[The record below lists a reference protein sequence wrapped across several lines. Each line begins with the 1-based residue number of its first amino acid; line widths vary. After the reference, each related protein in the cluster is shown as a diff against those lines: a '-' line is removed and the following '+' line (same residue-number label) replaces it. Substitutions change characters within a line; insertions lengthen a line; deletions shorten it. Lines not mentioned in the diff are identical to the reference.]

1 MQTITRHGGGSHFV
15 RPDRVYRTGVLTSTM
30 GYDPGADVQDVMAS
44 FTAYPMDLQAPGLS
58 GLGFGATNL
67 PWLTRMRLR
76 YEAWKARR
84 AARLRAQGR
93 GTAMRPEPSLPPGQ
107 MAGFG
112 YAFQEGFRGLGL
124 ARDMDARDRG
134 VAYPQIGMQIAPAQV
149 GKHEMAMELIHGGVQ
164 HGFAR
169 AQAGKSWNYWWNQR
183 WNG

>member
-1 MQTITRHGGGSHFV
+1 MQTITRHGGGSHWV
-15 RPDRVYRTGVLTSTM
+15 RPDRIYRTGVLQSSM

-67 PWLTRMRLR
+67 PFLTRLRLR

-84 AARLRAQGR
+84 AARIQAQGR
-93 GTAMRPEPSLPPGQ
+93 GMIPMPPGQ

-112 YAFQEGFRGLGL
+112 YSYRDGFG
-124 ARDMDARDRG
+124 DARNHG
-134 VAYPQIGMQIAPAQV
+134 VAYPQIGMQISPAEV
-149 GKHEMAMELIHGGVQ
+149 GKHDMAMQLMRSDMPR
-164 HGFAR
+164 GFAR